1 MRTVTGKIRMPA
13 EWEPHARCWMAW
25 PYRRDLWVHPIEAVQ
40 KDYAA
45 VAHAIRCFEP
55 VTMIVDP
62 TAVVAARDHLGAD
75 IDLMDMPIEDS
86 WLRDSGPSFV
96 KTATGAKAGVC
107 WRFNAWGGKT
117 AEFSRDARVGPQIV
131 ERVRAEPVHSALA
144 FEGGGLSVDGEG
156 TMLTTETC
164 VLNANRNPGIS
175 KEKVEAEFARTLGV
189 EKVIW
194 LTGDPYETGTNG
206 HVDGIACFA
215 RTGVVLFEE
224 SAYSEGK
231 YFDVTKRN
239 RAALMGQTDAAG
251 RPIELIFL
259 TEAERRNAEAT
270 ANFSYSTSYINF
282 YIANGGIV
290 MPAFSLASD
299 GAAREAVRAAFPD
312 RDVIQVDISVLA
324 SGGGGIHCITQQ
336 EPAWLPPGPP
346 APCR

>member
-1 MRTVTGKIRMPA
+1 MSRSHRMPA

-25 PYRRDLWVHPIEAVQ
+25 PYRPDLWVHPVEAVQ

-45 VAHAIRCFEP
+45 VAHAIRRFEP

-62 TAVVAARDHLGAD
+62 TAAAAARDALGSD
-75 IDLMDMPIEDS
+75 IELIEMPIEDS

-96 KTATGAKAGVC
+96 KTADGTRSGVC

-117 AEFSRDARVGPQIV
+117 PEFSRDARIAPQILKSLG
-131 ERVRAEPVHSALA
+131 AEPIHSALA

-164 VLNANRNPGIS
+164 VLNANRNPGIT

-194 LTGDPYETGTNG
+194 LPGDPHETGTNG

-215 RTGVVLFEE
+215 RAGVVLFEE
-224 SAYSEGK
+224 SAYGEGK
-231 YFDVTKRN
+231 YFEVTQRN
-239 RAALMGQTDAAG
+239 RAALRGQTDAQG

-259 TEAERRNAEAT
+259 TEAERRNTEAT

-282 YIANGGIV
+282 YIANGAIV
-290 MPAFSLASD
+290 MPAFGLASD
-299 GAAREAVRAAFPD
+299 AAAKDAVAAAFPGH
-312 RDVIQVDISVLA
+312 DVVTVDISVLA

-336 EPAWLPPGPP
+336 EPI
-346 APCR
+346 

>member
-1 MRTVTGKIRMPA
+1 MSSNRMPA

-25 PYRRDLWVHPIEAVQ
+25 PYRPDLWVHPIEAVQ
-40 KDYAA
+40 KDYAV
-45 VAHAIRCFEP
+45 VAHAIRRFEP

-62 TAVVAARDHLGAD
+62 SALASARDCLGSD
-75 IDLMDMPIEDS
+75 IELVEIPIEDS

-96 KTATGAKAGVC
+96 TTAGGAKAGVC

-117 AEFSRDARVGPQIV
+117 PEFTRDARIAPQMLEHLGAV
-131 ERVRAEPVHSALA
+131 PVHSALA
-144 FEGGGLSVDGEG
+144 FEGGGLSVDGVG

-189 EKVIW
+189 KKVIW
-194 LTGDPYETGTNG
+194 LPGDPYETGTNG

-215 RTGVVLFEE
+215 RAGVVLFEE
-224 SAYSEGK
+224 SAYSEDK
-231 YFDVTKRN
+231 YFEVTERN
-239 RAALMGQTDAAG
+239 RAALAGQTDAAG
-251 RPIELIFL
+251 RPIELVFL
-259 TEAERRNAEAT
+259 TEAEHRNASAT

-290 MPAFSLASD
+290 MPAFGEKSD
-299 GAAREAVRAAFPD
+299 AAAREAVAAAFPD
-312 RDVIQVDISVLA
+312 REVVAVDISVLA

-336 EPAWLPPGPP
+336 EPL
-346 APCR
+346 

>member
-1 MRTVTGKIRMPA
+1 MSRSNRMPA

-25 PYRRDLWVHPIEAVQ
+25 PYRPDLWVHPIEAVQ

-45 VAHAIRCFEP
+45 VAHAIRRFEP
-55 VTMIVDP
+55 VSMIVDP
-62 TAVVAARDHLGAD
+62 AAVASARNALGSD
-75 IDLMDMPIEDS
+75 IELIEMPIEDS
-86 WLRDSGPSFV
+86 WLRDSGPSIIR
-96 KTATGAKAGVC
+96 TADGAKAGVC

-117 AEFSRDARVGPQIV
+117 PEFSRDARIAPQILGHLG
-131 ERVRAEPVHSALA
+131 AESVHSALA

-189 EKVIW
+189 DKVIW
-194 LTGDPYETGTNG
+194 LPGDPHETGTNG

-215 RTGVVLFEE
+215 RGAVVLFEE
-224 SAYSEGK
+224 SAYGEGK
-231 YFDVTKRN
+231 YFDVTERN
-239 RAALMGQTDAAG
+239 RAALAGQTDATG

-259 TEAERRNAEAT
+259 TEARRRNASAT

-282 YIANGGIV
+282 YIANGGVV
-290 MPAFSLASD
+290 MPAFGEKSD
-299 GAAREAVRAAFPD
+299 AAAKEAVAAAFPD
-312 RDVIQVDISVLA
+312 REVTVVDISLLA

-336 EPAWLPPGPP
+336 EPL
-346 APCR
+346 